1 MDFKYGIS
9 FSNSIDIETPDEII
23 SFIRGKQRELEPLAP
38 MLTRL
43 LNNASQDSFGLP
55 GEPGDYHQIQ
65 YVCQRFAEI
74 YSKYIDW
81 RLSFVNLNVDPD
93 FNKILHLVSTF
104 AKNSKTEMGKLLYQ
118 YKCASGHIT
127 WVVQ

>member
-93 FNKILHLVSTF
+93 FNKLLHLVSTLQKMRSKKL
-104 AKNSKTEMGKLLYQ
+104 KNS
-118 YKCASGHIT
+118 
-127 WVVQ
+127 